1 MKQIIC
7 ALGISL
13 LLSVMSSCSDFLEEN
28 PYGTVTPDTF
38 YETEQ
43 DAIMAGTSCYKMMSN
58 PTDFWAPGLDAVGNI
73 QSDDIFP
80 FLGWTGLLPTYQFD
94 ENHETVKGVWNAA
107 YKGISR
113 CNTCIDNVNPMEIQE
128 KIKNEVLGQAR
139 FIRAYWYF
147 RLVRLYGGV
156 PLVVNEYTSLENLY
170 PERASVEDV
179 YKQIIEDL
187 TFAVDN
193 LPVQWS
199 LAEAGR
205 VTKGT
210 AMSYMSLVYLNLKK
224 WQDAE
229 WGTGIYLASGYNR

>member
-80 FLGWTGLLPTYQFD
+80 FFRMDRFVTYL
-94 ENHETVKGVWNAA
+94 
-107 YKGISR
+107 S
-113 CNTCIDNVNPMEIQE
+113 
-128 KIKNEVLGQAR
+128 
-139 FIRAYWYF
+139 IR
-147 RLVRLYGGV
+147 
-156 PLVVNEYTSLENLY
+156 
-170 PERASVEDV
+170 
-179 YKQIIEDL
+179 
-187 TFAVDN
+187 
-193 LPVQWS
+193 
-199 LAEAGR
+199 
-205 VTKGT
+205 
-210 AMSYMSLVYLNLKK
+210 
-224 WQDAE
+224 
-229 WGTGIYLASGYNR
+229 